1 MRRFIGTRVRRLP
14 PGVVSA
20 GGGGARRGM
29 VGRKARHRW
38 SINALRRDTVF
49 GPVLRSGVRSANGGL
64 KRFMPVRAHWAV
76 PETEPCG
83 AKRGFSTEE
92 VPWLSLVSEGVQGEA
107 EVTE

>member
-1 MRRFIGTRVRRLP
+1 MRRFIGTRVWRSP
-14 PGVVSA
+14 
-20 GGGGARRGM
+20 GGARRGM
-29 VGRKARHRW
+29 AGRKARHRW
-38 SINALRRDTVF
+38 SIDALRRDTVF

-83 AKRGFSTEE
+83 AKRGFSTEGD
-92 VPWLSLVSEGVQGEA
+92 PWLSLVSEGDQGEA